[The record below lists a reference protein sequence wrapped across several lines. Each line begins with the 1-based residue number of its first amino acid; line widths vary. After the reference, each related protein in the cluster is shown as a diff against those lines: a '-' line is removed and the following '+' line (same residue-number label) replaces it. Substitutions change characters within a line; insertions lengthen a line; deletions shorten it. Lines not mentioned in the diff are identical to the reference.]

1 MYLYSFCC
9 CSRDCGCGQVLLIE
23 VPPGYGPGD
32 VLLVR
37 EGVLACV
44 CMGHIIGALAS
55 TCRLCRWPWYRWA
68 CSHAVD
74 DGWSGFRVHN
84 DALMMR
90 RARHLLA
97 TAPQSCCAGGHQ
109 LWGGGGGSPGGYHL
123 GAVIATIKIPGF
135 DWNSPTL
142 DLAIS
147 AANTIKLLA

>member
-1 MYLYSFCC
+1 VCAWAISL
-9 CSRDCGCGQVLLIE
+9 RHWPARVDCVDGRSIDGRAE
-23 VPPGYGPGD
+23 
-32 VLLVR
+32 
-37 EGVLACV
+37 
-44 CMGHIIGALAS
+44 
-55 TCRLCRWPWYRWA
+55 
-68 CSHAVD
+68 HAVD

-109 LWGGGGGSPGGYHL
+109 LWGGGGGSPGRYHL